1 MTETVLALVVT
12 YNRLNY
18 LKRCL
23 DFLENQDRK
32 INQILVVNND
42 SNDGTQQYL
51 EAKKNIKVIKQE
63 NLGSAGGWHTGIEYG
78 IKNNFDYIWMMDDDG
93 YPDKSSLKNLVNSF
107 TKAHSCI
114 SSVVLNENYKNLLVF
129 PIPKL
134 NKYKN
139 PVIFSLLRKYNK
151 LSIFKKN
158 SIEFYNYANL
168 FNGSLISINSIK
180 KIGNI
185 NKNYILY
192 GDEVDYFYRLRK
204 IGKVVTCFKSFHYH
218 PDVSRRPIK
227 VNSAYYYL
235 RNSIILNFKYFDK
248 PLLRSILNLIVLIF
262 RLIYRNGPFQTFI
275 IIFTLKKNIF
285 ILSIFHA
292 YIKRLGKFE

>member
-32 INQILVVNND
+32 INQTLVINNN

-51 EAKKNIKVIKQE
+51 ETKKNIKVIKQE

-93 YPDKSSLKNLVNSF
+93 YPDKSSLKNLLNSF
-107 TKAHSCI
+107 TESHSCI

-134 NKYKN
+134 NKYNN

-151 LSIFKKN
+151 LSIFQKN

-168 FNGSLISINSIK
+168 FNGSLVSIKSIK

-185 NKNYILY
+185 NKDYILY

-204 IGKVVTCFKSFHYH
+204 IGKVVTCFRSFHYH
-218 PDVSRRPIK
+218 PDVSKRPINS
-227 VNSAYYYL
+227 NSAYYYL

-248 PLLRSILNLIVLIF
+248 PLLRSILNLIVLF
-262 RLIYRNGPFQTFI
+262 TRLFYRNGFFQTILITFR
-275 IIFTLKKNIF
+275 LKKNIF
-285 ILSIFHA
+285 ILSIFHGC
-292 YIKRLGKFE
+292 IKRLGKFE